1 MSVPKLSKN
10 RLFFMIYRINNELSL
25 MSKVFK
31 LGITKDNNKQIEEV
45 SSIEVLANKG
55 VVGDRHFD
63 EYNDPYNQLTLIE
76 AENIDYYNTKY
87 GLDIPYKDFRRNVVT
102 KGIQLNDL
110 IGKKIKIGNVEVEGV
125 DLCRPCRHL
134 TEVLNQD
141 NILKEFLRRGGLRC
155 QILTSSQININDDIK
170 VLD

>member
-1 MSVPKLSKN
+1 
-10 RLFFMIYRINNELSL
+10 

-31 LGITKDNNKQIEEV
+31 LGITKDSNKEIEEV
-45 SSIEVLANKG
+45 SFIEVLANKG

-76 AENIDYYNTKY
+76 SENIDYYNTKF
-87 GLDIPYKDFRRNVVT
+87 GLDIPYKDFRRNIVT

-110 IGKKIKIGNVEVEGV
+110 IGKKIKIGNVEVEGI

-134 TEVLNQD
+134 TEVLNQS

-155 QILTSSQININDDIK
+155 QVLNSSTINVDDEIK
-170 VLD
+170 VIS